1 MRSSLLAD
9 IAYKFGGALPRPSDL
24 RVLLPDTFL
33 AATRVN
39 AHTWLSV
46 SAHKQLRL
54 CAQHHA
60 ALAAQAEQPHSA
72 LTVLI
77 PAKLV
82 PAVMPAACKMRLL
95 HRFPAGSKPYIDGS
109 ARVLPALT
117 EPVELWT
124 SLTLPA
130 RLGAAC
136 HAADPS
142 MLFDVHVCGERAV
155 ALIDTGATRCFV
167 SPRLVA
173 ALGSTPTPVCR
184 NITRHATRSPEDHPT
199 PTGQSSNGGSQREA
213 SEESVAK
220 EAGTRSREWPQGRG
234 KQSREQ
240 EGRPPKADKTRTSQA
255 PEGPAA
261 QRHTRAQPRAAA
273 QHTLGGGSTGR
284 PPELRRRRRASGA
297 GRRHG
302 CREGGPGGS
311 GQLVPEGR
319 HLGRGLA

>member
-1 MRSSLLAD
+1 MSCLDRR
-9 IAYKFGGALPRPSDL
+9 IP
-24 RVLLPDTFL
+24 
-33 AATRVN
+33 
-39 AHTWLSV
+39 
-46 SAHKQLRL
+46 
-54 CAQHHA
+54 A
-60 ALAAQAEQPHSA
+60 ALTQEALDEPERCAAA
-72 LTVLI
+72 
-77 PAKLV
+77 
-82 PAVMPAACKMRLL
+82 MR
-95 HRFPAGSKPYIDGS
+95 PGSN
-109 ARVLPALT
+109 L
-117 EPVELWT
+117 E
-124 SLTLPA
+124 
-130 RLGAAC
+130 
-136 HAADPS
+136 
-142 MLFDVHVCGERAV
+142 
-155 ALIDTGATRCFV
+155 
-167 SPRLVA
+167 
-173 ALGSTPTPVCR
+173 CR

-302 CREGGPGGS
+302 CREGCPGGS